1 MILKII
7 FIERE
12 KKNRTIK
19 KNKNI
24 FKIFLNKQI

>member
-7 FIERE
+7 FIER